1 MSTNEIP
8 LIPRKLLFGN
18 PDKTQARIS
27 PDGAKLRY
35 IAPVN
40 GVLNVW
46 VGPVENPEAAKPV
59 TNDTNRGIRFHQWA
73 YTSKHILYIQD
84 KGGDE
89 NWRIYG
95 VKLETGEVTDYTP
108 IEKVN

>member
-27 PDGAKLRY
+27 PDGKQLSY
-35 IAPVN
+35 IAPVK

-46 VGPVENPEAAKPV
+46 VGPVENPEAARPV
-59 TNDTNRGIRFHQWA
+59 TNDTNRGIRFHQQA
-73 YTSKHILYIQD
+73 YTSKHILFRVPIARLAASHAAL
-84 KGGDE
+84 KHASKAISE
-89 NWRIYG
+89 
-95 VKLETGEVTDYTP
+95 VK
-108 IEKVN
+108 